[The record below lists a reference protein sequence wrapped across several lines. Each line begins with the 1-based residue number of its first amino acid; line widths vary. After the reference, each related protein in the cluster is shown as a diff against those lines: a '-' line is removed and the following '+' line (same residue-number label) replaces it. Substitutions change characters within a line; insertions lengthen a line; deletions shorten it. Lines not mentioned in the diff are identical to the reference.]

1 MTRPAPLRQLS
12 AIIHPDKVSDPQAS
26 DAFQGARPALP
37 LPVAV
42 ARPPRHT
49 HTHTHSSPSL
59 FYPEVKRAYEALI
72 DEEERKRV
80 HGILQQ
86 SRQKVLRERKRLKK
100 KGVEEKRLPPLKEQL
115 QVETMK
121 VRGWGAGHGR
131 GGGGGGLYPHAPPP
145 RRGSASHARAP
156 RLALQ
161 TFATAEHR
169 RQKAIQLKQEYRK
182 RERTAEDDE
191 KQAEREKREVEKA
204 WARGRCV
211 RRVAR
216 GGRAAGR

>member
-131 GGGGGGLYPHAPPP
+131 GGAVPARAAAAPWLRLSRPAPRASRSRRSP
-145 RRGSASHARAP
+145 RRSIGGK
-156 RLALQ
+156 
-161 TFATAEHR
+161 R
-169 RQKAIQLKQEYRK
+169 RFS
-182 RERTAEDDE
+182 
-191 KQAEREKREVEKA
+191 
-204 WARGRCV
+204 
-211 RRVAR
+211 
-216 GGRAAGR
+216 